1 MATLQFT
8 TLQALTPS
16 TPLDLASV
24 PFGVL
29 IKANCTL
36 DRQEANERG
45 GSDLSS
51 PGPLSSKVEEE
62 PLAAPARTGKTKE
75 LIKRANKHA

>member
-8 TLQALTPS
+8 TLQVLTLS

-29 IKANCTL
+29 MKAKCTL
-36 DRQEANERG
+36 DRQEVDERG
-45 GSDLSS
+45 GSGLSS
-51 PGPLSSKVEEE
+51 PGPLSSDAEED
-62 PLAAPARTGKTKE
+62 PLEAAARTGKTKE
-75 LIKRANKHA
+75 LMKRANKHA